1 VGEYGPP
8 CWDGCAKRGQLRSS
22 NVKVVQKLP
31 GHKTATL
38 TRDRNGHLFPDDL
51 AAVADAF
58 DAAAD
63 ALRTTGAPKPLAVVR
78 NGL

>member
-1 VGEYGPP
+1 M
-8 CWDGCAKRGQLRSS
+8 
-22 NVKVVQKLP
+22 VQKLP

-51 AAVADAF
+51 DAVADAF